1 MVLPHLTPQEGEALN
16 DRICKVTE
24 SYSVRPARVVG
35 GVRLLSNPL
44 IPVVTIT
51 IKNAA
56 SVAVDADIFTTKY
69 QSC

>member
-1 MVLPHLTPQEGEALN
+1 MILPHLTPQKGEATN
-16 DRICKVTE
+16 DRVREVTE

-35 GVRLLSNPL
+35 GVRLLSDPL

-56 SVAVDADIFTTKY
+56 SVAVDADIVTTKY
-69 QSC
+69 